1 MAEGKEPKVDLPV
14 GGDDDSVGSVES
26 SRGDLDGDS
35 NIYPREAQYAS
46 PQTGNPRDGNQVGG
60 DPSSSRSLN
69 RNNNNTVIGSGVVV
83 NAGGDLDLDMSQ
95 FPVKLGQEDP
105 AVNIAFNAFN
115 QNKFD
120 FGAIGDY
127 KAGGAAFGT
136 GVYNV
141 SKNDETFVKSVSS
154 IKYSLND
161 NFESFVSSLTSNA
174 IAYNCS
180 TRTFKTIA
188 FCAIKGSAGDLVN
201 DMLPM
206 SGHYLSMDA
215 PTYLAA
221 LRTRLAPHT
230 EGKLLW
236 RVFKARVQNRNESP
250 KFYAIDKLNMY
261 KRVVPLEQ
269 RSLTKFFEYTI
280 RGFSNPHLKKY
291 MLDHLSECGDEVR
304 FQRILQEASVHVLR
318 CIESGILRKT
328 DKEGLDN
335 KLIKSSYLGVKDNNT
350 ETGTGKVNVVEKVE
364 GSTSPVFDS
373 SEEEMGT
380 VNIVVKQ
387 EMGQTSNMGAKPK
400 MKGKMDQTNSA
411 CYYCGKNGHF
421 RKECFKRLRDLN
433 LNSLE
438 ELAQFSD
445 SETEEIEQ
453 LMKINAITKKTG
465 RKAINAITRA
475 SQKKKPSAGVNKPGV
490 NSVKTGKE
498 PVMSGDAEGRLARL
512 EVKVNSLIDLVTD
525 RSLGTG
531 NSTGTF
537 LGVDQN
543 QMTTK

>member
-1 MAEGKEPKVDLPV
+1 MAEGKEPKVDLPG
-14 GGDDDSVGSVES
+14 GGDDDQRSVGSES
-26 SRGDLDGDS
+26 SRGDDGDS
-35 NIYPREAQYAS
+35 NVYPREANYAS
-46 PQTGNPRDGNQVGG
+46 PHTGDPRDGNQVGG

-69 RNNNNTVIGSGVVV
+69 RNNNTVIGSGVVV

-120 FGAIGDY
+120 FGAISDY

-236 RVFKARVQNRNESP
+236 RVFSHTIHHFP
-250 KFYAIDKLNMY
+250 HY
-261 KRVVPLEQ
+261 K
-269 RSLTKFFEYTI
+269 TK
-280 RGFSNPHLKKY
+280 
-291 MLDHLSECGDEVR
+291 
-304 FQRILQEASVHVLR
+304 
-318 CIESGILRKT
+318 
-328 DKEGLDN
+328 
-335 KLIKSSYLGVKDNNT
+335 
-350 ETGTGKVNVVEKVE
+350 KV
-364 GSTSPVFDS
+364 
-373 SEEEMGT
+373 
-380 VNIVVKQ
+380 
-387 EMGQTSNMGAKPK
+387 
-400 MKGKMDQTNSA
+400 
-411 CYYCGKNGHF
+411 
-421 RKECFKRLRDLN
+421 
-433 LNSLE
+433 
-438 ELAQFSD
+438 
-445 SETEEIEQ
+445 TEEA
-453 LMKINAITKKTG
+453 N
-465 RKAINAITRA
+465 
-475 SQKKKPSAGVNKPGV
+475 
-490 NSVKTGKE
+490 
-498 PVMSGDAEGRLARL
+498 
-512 EVKVNSLIDLVTD
+512 VKVL
-525 RSLGTG
+525 
-531 NSTGTF
+531 
-537 LGVDQN
+537 
-543 QMTTK
+543 